1 MERHRHDQMTNTVA
15 LPLSCICHQSVAV
28 TLHRHFT
35 AYLCLEHVCDI
46 TLTSWYY
53 FCQCHLFCHL
63 NMWHDDISVGVCVV
77 HLSMAVA

>member
-35 AYLCLEHVCDI
+35 AYLCLEHVCEHD
-46 TLTSWYY
+46 TDLVA
-53 FCQCHLFCHL
+53 LF
-63 NMWHDDISVGVCVV
+63 
-77 HLSMAVA
+77 LSMSFVLSSEHVA